1 MCFGWGTIFSTEGTE
16 HSGYKNRTQFFA
28 MGGVQNLT
36 QRESPENKIGS
47 SFFRCGRGTTPSK
60 RTFVSCA
67 GRIKYTNSPLVNG
80 ECALSVVQITECS
93 VGLYLRVK
101 TDLGLEFEVS

>member
-1 MCFGWGTIFSTEGTE
+1 
-16 HSGYKNRTQFFA
+16 

-60 RTFVSCA
+60 RAFVSCA
-67 GRIKYTNSPLVNG
+67 GRFKYTNSPLVDG